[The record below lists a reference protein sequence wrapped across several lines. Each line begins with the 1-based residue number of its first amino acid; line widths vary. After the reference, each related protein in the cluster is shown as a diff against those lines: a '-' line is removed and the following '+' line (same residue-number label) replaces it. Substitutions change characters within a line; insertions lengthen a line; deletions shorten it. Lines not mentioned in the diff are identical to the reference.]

1 MRGWPRVP
9 HRMGCSP
16 PGPCARQPGSL
27 VTRFTLPG
35 LLADQLPGWVQSC
48 GCRRLS
54 FFSHFHCS
62 WRGEGPLPGLGTGA
76 QAWAHPCC
84 PPRPPPAW
92 GRQDLEG
99 SPMFP
104 TWRRWA
110 CRRVCQ
116 GPMSPH
122 PPVPGVSAPLSH
134 PSPSHGLSPC
144 ALPRV
149 FHPQPAGLGPERA
162 QPLAKPHSHP
172 GQQSAP
178 PGSSWQGS
186 QRQGAGGRLVE
197 MAPGNRPWWHGPQ
210 IVESSQRG
218 DAGTPGSAA
227 SGERD

>member
-1 MRGWPRVP
+1 
-9 HRMGCSP
+9 
-16 PGPCARQPGSL
+16 
-27 VTRFTLPG
+27 
-35 LLADQLPGWVQSC
+35 
-48 GCRRLS
+48 
-54 FFSHFHCS
+54 
-62 WRGEGPLPGLGTGA
+62 
-76 QAWAHPCC
+76 
-84 PPRPPPAW
+84 
-92 GRQDLEG
+92 
-99 SPMFP
+99 MFP

-186 QRQGAGGRLVE
+186 QRQGAGGGWLKWRQE
-197 MAPGNRPWWHGPQ
+197 TGPGGMAPRLWRALRGETREAQAQLRQERETETGVPGGALSDLSHCA
-210 IVESSQRG
+210 SRASALFSDKRG
-218 DAGTPGSAA
+218 DGARQGLLPPALLTSPAVFKKTHAFPLHLEIGAIRYGLSL
-227 SGERD
+227 SFSLS